1 MKRNNIYLSLFII
14 FFISQ
19 NIMADVW
26 VGYNSNENKTT
37 KATKSVTA
45 GCSPATGATY
55 LELNNVKALIM
66 TGGDMWWGATGDR
79 NAKYEV
85 PKGSGKHA
93 NFASSI
99 WIGGTDI
106 NNQLRLCGMRYR
118 DGYDYWPGPLVS
130 SGDAIATVTADVCR
144 KYDRHFVISKKEV
157 KDFRQW
163 FNAKANGED
172 YDENYQVPLSITE
185 WPAHGPVEYGA
196 YDWNLAPFRDLN
208 GNGIYEPSQG
218 DYPRFEFSDDVM
230 PCGTAKEQMIPRLY
244 GDQTMWWVYNDNGN
258 VHTETKGQAIG
269 MELRGQAFAFS
280 SNDELNNMTFYNFEI
295 INRSTYTLKNTYFA
309 VFTDADIGDAQ
320 DDLCGCD
327 VAKGLGFMYNA
338 DAEDGDGTGRT
349 YGANPPAIGV
359 DFFEGPFMDP
369 SDNHQDRPSA
379 YLFDEDGNRT
389 TMIDPSAGPTEWYN
403 GSINGLN
410 FGDGIADNE
419 RWGMR
424 RFIYYNN
431 ATSGGNTDPDIAIEY
446 YNYLKGIWKDNSPL
460 KYGGDGYSTS
470 TDLEANFMF
479 PGLSDVTNWGTNGIE
494 PANKDWTGANSDTQ
508 GDKRF
513 VHSAGPFTLM
523 PGAINYIT
531 TGVVW
536 ARAYSTNPYKSVEL
550 VIQADEKAQK
560 LFENCFRTID
570 GPDAPELDFIED
582 NNSFIVNLWNKK
594 GSNNYTNTPEDYK
607 EKSPFITC
615 PIGSSNCDK
624 SFEFEGYIVYQ
635 LANKEVSINDID
647 NSDLARVV
655 FQCDLKNDIA
665 NIMNYEYNA
674 NLQATEPKLKVVA
687 NNNGLKHSF
696 KITKDL
702 FASSTNDRLIN
713 YKKYYYV
720 AVAYA
725 YNNYK
730 TYDPNDANSLDGQK
744 EPFLIGRNNIKI
756 FTKIPHPL
764 QQNEGGT
771 SLNTYYGENLKVSQ
785 VDGYGCGNNVVEL
798 EDETIDRI
806 LNNTNNDR
814 IDSLNYK
821 KGYGPIVIKVAD
833 PLNVKEDNF
842 ILKFYQADES
852 SIQFGKNG
860 YLSDSKWYVL
870 PMSTYKEKQVLF
882 PVDTILYV
890 NGNPQTTPD
899 DNWVAMDSIDICS
912 NEQICD
918 SVNIIMGEYKG
929 VMGYDT
935 IFANDFLSTYNEQIL
950 IYNNTKYGLS
960 VKIAQTEI
968 PGQGRSS
975 DKNGFLESS
984 LTVGNGNNFNSW
996 LTFSRDM
1003 EENYQYRLNWIKS
1016 GKHKAGSEGAT
1027 PYDDYTKGGFW
1038 YDEDED
1044 FENILNGAWA
1054 PAALVSDEIVS
1065 KVSGDDLALPGVDE
1079 YGYIHQEEGLMP
1091 IGIWTDDALFDGQKR
1106 RYGSVDIVITKD
1118 KSKWTRSPVVE
1129 MCNNNYVPQS
1139 GSNTFPTTDAC
1150 IKPGNNIGNTY
1161 KFLLRK
1167 SKSVDKNG
1175 NTATDDVIDTTNI
1188 DSPNFM
1194 GSHGMGW
1201 FPGYAIDVE
1210 TGERLNIMFGEDSHF
1225 NNQNSQDMLWN
1236 PTSDQATDLFWSS
1249 FGQKGE
1255 LINGGKHYIYVMGRN
1270 YVKQESSIETRSLG
1284 YDYGRSLYEKL
1295 IKAEEAPYYSKRIKY
1310 TKDVYKNAM
1319 WISMPMLNTST
1330 QVESNPNDPY
1340 TFIQNDVTIKIRVA
1354 NPYRK
1359 NMMSYVYK
1367 YDSLLNVFSYI
1378 TNTNTQMDSIIKAS
1392 NKIARNGNL
1401 PMYYFSSKGLSANT
1415 NQTSVAED
1423 ALYKVNVVPN
1433 PYYAF
1438 NEYETSPIDHRI
1450 KFINLPN
1457 TCTIRIYNVG
1467 GTLIKTL
1474 KKDNNLTFTDWNLK
1488 NEYGISISGG
1498 VYIIH
1503 IDAPGIG
1510 EKVLKWFGALRPI
1523 DLNNF

>member
-26 VGYNSNENKTT
+26 VGYNSNSSNKSTKTT
-37 KATKSVTA
+37 KNVTA
-45 GCSPATGATY
+45 GCSPATGSTY

-66 TGGDMWWGATGDR
+66 TGGDMWWAPMGDR

-85 PKGSGKHA
+85 PKGSGKHS

-118 DGYDYWPGPLVS
+118 DGYDFWPGPLVS
-130 SGDAIATVTADVCR
+130 SGDAIATVTSDVCR
-144 KYDRHFVISKKEV
+144 KYDRHYVISKKEV
-157 KDFRQW
+157 KEFRAW
-163 FNAKANGED
+163 YEAKANGEE
-172 YDENYQVPLSITE
+172 YDEEYTVPLSITE

-208 GNGIYEPSQG
+208 GNGVYEPSNG
-218 DYPRFEFSDDVM
+218 EYPRFEFSDDIL
-230 PCGTAKEQMIPRLY
+230 PCGTAKEQMVPRLY

-258 VHTETKGQAIG
+258 VHTETNGQAIG

-309 VFTDADIGDAQ
+309 VFTDADIGDAS

-338 DAEDGDGTGRT
+338 DEMDGDGTGRT

-369 SDNHQDRPSA
+369 SDDHTDRPSA
-379 YLFDEDGNRT
+379 YIIDEDNKRT
-389 TMIDPSAGPTEWYN
+389 DEWDPNAGPAEWYN

-410 FGDGIADNE
+410 FGDGVADNE

-424 RFIYYNN
+424 RFIYFNN
-431 ATSGGNTDPDIAIEY
+431 ATSGGNTDPDKAIEY

-460 KYGGDGYSTS
+460 KYGGDGYSNS
-470 TDLEANFMF
+470 TNIKANFMF
-479 PGLSDVTNWGTNGIE
+479 PGLSDEKDWGTDGIS
-494 PANKDWTGANSDTQ
+494 PPDKDWTGANSDNP

-536 ARAYSTNPYKSVEL
+536 ARAYASNPYKSVEL

-560 LFENCFRTID
+560 LFENCFKTID

-582 NNSFIVNLWNKK
+582 NNAFIVNLWNKK
-594 GSNNYTNTPEDYK
+594 GSNNYTETPEDYE

-615 PIGSSNCDK
+615 PAGSEECDK
-624 SFEFEGYIVYQ
+624 TFTFEGYIVYQ
-635 LANKEVSINDID
+635 LANKDVSINDID

-655 FQCDLKNDIA
+655 FQCDVKNDIA
-665 NIMNYEYNA
+665 NIVNYEYNA

-687 NNNGLKHSF
+687 ENSGLKHSF

-702 FASSTNDRLIN
+702 FASSTNNSLVN

-730 TYDPNDANSLDGQK
+730 TYDPNDMNLLDGQK

-756 FTKIPHPL
+756 FTQIPHPL

-771 SLNTYYGENLKVSQ
+771 ILNTHYGKTLEVSQ
-785 VDGYGCGNNVVEL
+785 LDGYGCGTNVLEL
-798 EDETIDRI
+798 KDETVNRI
-806 LNNTNNDR
+806 LSHKGVNR
-814 IDSLNYK
+814 LDSINYK
-821 KGYGPIVIKVAD
+821 AGHGPISVKVVD
-833 PLNVKEDNF
+833 PLNVKEEDFRLCFYDLKERDQNNSENF
-842 ILKFYQADES
+842 YLQ
-852 SIQFGKNG
+852 NG
-860 YLSDSKWYVL
+860 YIGDSKWYVL
-870 PMSTYKEKQVLF
+870 PLNTWGIKKT
-882 PVDTILYV
+882 DTIFAD
-890 NGNPQTTPD
+890 TT
-899 DNWVAMDSIDICS
+899 NTDIV
-912 NEQICD
+912 ELIP
-918 SVNIIMGEYKG
+918 VY
-929 VMGYDT
+929 GYDT
-935 IFANDFLSTYNEQIL
+935 IFSDNFITSSNEQTL
-950 IYNNTKYGLS
+950 IYNSTKYGLS
-960 VKIAQTEI
+960 VNISQTLI
-968 PGQGRSS
+968 PGQNRTVSENGVVKFTI
-975 DKNGFLESS
+975 DKNGYLESS
-984 LTVGNGNNFNSW
+984 IEYKGEQW
-996 LTFSRDM
+996 LKFVRDID
-1003 EENYQYRLNWIKS
+1003 EGYQYKFNWIKS
-1016 GKHKAGSEGAT
+1016 GKLKAGVGDT
-1027 PYDDYTKGGFW
+1027 PYDDYTKDGKW
-1038 YDEDED
+1038 YDGDED
-1044 FENILNGAWA
+1044 FEGILNGSWA
-1054 PAALVSDEIVS
+1054 PGALVAEDYHEKASDNDLGTFPTI
-1065 KVSGDDLALPGVDE
+1065 DDN
-1079 YGYIHQEEGLMP
+1079 GYFSYNGLMP
-1091 IGIWTDDALFDGQKR
+1091 NGVCLTENLFGGNLFR
-1106 RYGSVDIVITKD
+1106 FSSVDIVITKD
-1118 KSKWTRSPVVE
+1118 KSKWTRCPVVE
-1129 MCNNNYVPQS
+1129 TCDNNFNS
-1139 GSNTFPTTDAC
+1139 SKNS
-1150 IKPGNNIGNTY
+1150 ILPGESIGNTY
-1161 KFLLRK
+1161 KFLLRA

-1175 NTATDDVIDTTNI
+1175 NTSESDEIDTVNV

-1194 GSHGMGW
+1194 GSYGMGW

-1225 NNQNSQDMLWN
+1225 NNQNSRDMIWN
-1236 PTSDQATDLFWSS
+1236 PTSDDATDLFWNSN
-1249 FGQKGE
+1249 GLKGE
-1255 LINGGKHYIYVMGRN
+1255 LINGGKHVIYIMGRN
-1270 YVKQESSIETRSLG
+1270 YIHNEVMNEKLTYYGKSLG
-1284 YDYGRSLYEKL
+1284 YDYGRSIHDTLSLADNVTTLEK
-1295 IKAEEAPYYSKRIKY
+1295 KY
-1310 TKDVYKNAM
+1310 NYAKNVYQNAM
-1319 WISMPMLNTST
+1319 WVSIPMLRDGIENSD
-1330 QVESNPNDPY
+1330 ENDPY
-1340 TFIQNDVTIKIRVA
+1340 SFIKSDVKIRIRVA

-1359 NMMSYVYK
+1359 DKYSYVDN
-1367 YDSLLNVFSYI
+1367 YDSLLNVYSNLIFTTTDPI
-1378 TNTNTQMDSIIKAS
+1378 GNRDFHFEKQIAAALNHADSLAK
-1392 NKIARNGNL
+1392 NGNL
-1401 PMYYFSSKGLSANT
+1401 PMYFFSSKGLSAER
-1415 NQTSVAED
+1415 NQTAVAED

-1457 TCTIRIYNVG
+1457 KCTIRIYNVG
-1467 GTLIKTL
+1467 GTLIKTI

-1503 IDAPGIG
+1503 VDAPGVG

>member
-1 MKRNNIYLSLFII
+1 
-14 FFISQ
+14 
-19 NIMADVW
+19 MADVW
-26 VGYNSNENKTT
+26 VGYNTDSNNNSASTD
-37 KATKSVTA
+37 KSVTA
-45 GCSPATGATY
+45 GCSPPTGSTY

-66 TGGDMWWGATGDR
+66 TGGDMWWGATGDG

-118 DGYDYWPGPLVS
+118 SEGYDYWPGPLVS
-130 SGDAIATVTADVCR
+130 SGEAIATVTTDVCR
-144 KYDRHFVISKKEV
+144 KYDRHFVINKKEV
-157 KDFRQW
+157 KEFRQW
-163 FNAKANGED
+163 FDAKANGEE
-172 YDENYQVPLSITE
+172 YDEDYQPPLSITE

-196 YDWNLAPFRDLN
+196 YDWNLAPFRDID
-208 GNGIYEPSQG
+208 GDGVYDPTKG
-218 DYPRFEFSDDVM
+218 DYPRFEFSDDKM
-230 PCGTAKEQMIPRLY
+230 PCGTSKEEIVPRLY
-244 GDQTMWWVYNDNGN
+244 GDQSMWWVYNDNGN

-309 VFTDADIGDAQ
+309 VFTDADIGDSQ

-327 VAKGLGFMYNA
+327 VAKGLGFMYNG
-338 DAEDGDGTGRT
+338 DPEDGDGTGRT
-349 YGANPPAIGV
+349 YGSNPPAIGV
-359 DFFEGPFMDP
+359 DFFEGPFMDA
-369 SDNHQDRPSA
+369 SDDHLDRPSA
-379 YLFDEDGNRT
+379 YIIDENHKRT
-389 TMIDPSAGPTEWYN
+389 DELDPNAGPAEWYN

-410 FGDGIADNE
+410 FGDNVPDNE

-431 ATSGGNTDPDIAIEY
+431 SSANNGDPDIAIQY

-460 KYGGDGYSTS
+460 KYGGDGFSTA
-470 TDLEANFMF
+470 TDLDANFMF
-479 PGLSDVTNWGTNGIE
+479 PGLSDITNWGTEGTE
-494 PANKDWTGANSDTQ
+494 PADKDWTGANSDTPS
-508 GDKRF
+508 DKRF

-560 LFENCFRTID
+560 LFEACFEVID

-594 GSNNYTNTPEDYK
+594 GSNNFTDYPEDYSQ
-607 EKSPFITC
+607 ESPFITC
-615 PIGSSNCDK
+615 PIGADNCDK
-624 SFEFEGYIVYQ
+624 DFTFEGYIVYQ
-635 LANKEVSINDID
+635 LASKDVSVNDID

-655 FQCDLKNDIA
+655 FQCDVKNDIA

-687 NNNGLKHSF
+687 ENDGLKHSF
-696 KITKDL
+696 KLTKDL
-702 FASSTNDRLIN
+702 FASSTNNKLIN

-720 AVAYA
+720 VVAYA

-730 TYDPNDANSLDGQK
+730 NYDPTDASSLDGQK

-771 SLNTYYGENLKVSQ
+771 TLNSYFGESLAISQ
-785 VDGYGCGNNVVEL
+785 VDGYGCGTNVLEL
-798 EDETIDRI
+798 KDETVNRI
-806 LNNTNNDR
+806 LSNTHSNR

-821 KGYGPIVIKVAD
+821 TGFSPITVKVVD
-833 PLNVKEDNF
+833 PLNIKEEDF
-842 ILKFYQADES
+842 QLRFYDLQERDVNNS
-852 SIQFGKNG
+852 NNYYNQNG
-860 YLSDSKWYVL
+860 YIGDAKWFVIPL
-870 PMSTYKEKQVLF
+870 NTWSMKRT
-882 PVDTILYV
+882 DTIFAD
-890 NGNPQTTPD
+890 TT
-899 DNWVAMDSIDICS
+899 NTDIL
-912 NEQICD
+912 EL
-918 SVNIIMGEYKG
+918 VPVY
-929 VMGYDT
+929 GYDT
-935 IFANDFLSTYNEQIL
+935 IFSDNFITSSNEQTL
-950 IYNNTKYGLS
+950 IYNSTKYGLS
-960 VKIAQTEI
+960 VKISQTLV
-968 PGQGRSS
+968 PGQNRTISENDVVKFTI
-975 DKNGFLESS
+975 DKNGYLESS
-984 LTVGNGNNFNSW
+984 MEFSNGEPW
-996 LTFSRDM
+996 LTFVRDID
-1003 EENYQYRLNWIKS
+1003 EGFQYRFNWIKS
-1016 GKHKAGSEGAT
+1016 GKVKAGVGDT
-1027 PYDDYTKGGFW
+1027 PYDDYTKDGKW
-1038 YDEDED
+1038 YDADQD

-1054 PAALVSDEIVS
+1054 PGALASEEFFGKASD
-1065 KVSGDDLALPGVDE
+1065 DDLFTFPSIDDNGYFTYNGVLPK
-1079 YGYIHQEEGLMP
+1079 
-1091 IGIWTDDALFDGQKR
+1091 GICLTENMFGGNIY
-1106 RYGSVDIVITKD
+1106 RYASVDIVITKD
-1118 KSKWTRSPVVE
+1118 KSKWTRCPVVE
-1129 MCNNNYVPQS
+1129 TCNNNHN
-1139 GSNTFPTTDAC
+1139 SNDNS
-1150 IKPGNNIGNTY
+1150 ILPGESIGDRY
-1161 KFLLRK
+1161 KFLLRA

-1175 NTATDDVIDTTNI
+1175 NTSTSDELDTLNV

-1194 GSHGMGW
+1194 GSYGMGW

-1225 NNQNSQDMLWN
+1225 KNQNSQDMLWN
-1236 PTSDQATDLFWSS
+1236 PTSDQATDLFWNSN
-1249 FGQKGE
+1249 GLKGE
-1255 LINGGKHYIYVMGRN
+1255 IISGGKHFIYVMGRN
-1270 YVKQESSIETRSLG
+1270 YMHNEVMNEKSNYYSKSLG
-1284 YDYGRSLYEKL
+1284 YDYGRSIHDTLSLADNVNSRDK
-1295 IKAEEAPYYSKRIKY
+1295 KY
-1310 TKDVYKNAM
+1310 FYAKNVYQNAM
-1319 WISMPMLNTST
+1319 WISMPLLRETT
-1330 QVESNPNDPY
+1330 ESSDANDPY
-1340 TFIQNDVTIKIRVA
+1340 SFIKSDVKVRIRVA
-1354 NPYRK
+1354 NPFRK
-1359 NMMSYVYK
+1359 DRYSYVTD
-1367 YDSLLNVFSYI
+1367 YDSLLNVYSNLIYSTVDFIGNLDFHYEKQI
-1378 TNTNTQMDSIIKAS
+1378 AAAMHYADSVAV
-1392 NKIARNGNL
+1392 NGNL
-1401 PMYYFSSKGLSANT
+1401 PMYHFSSKGLSANT
-1415 NQTSVAED
+1415 NQTSVAKD
-1423 ALYKVNVVPN
+1423 ALYMVKVVPN

-1503 IDAPGIG
+1503 VDAPGIG